1 VSSMDQH
8 HGSQTLTS
16 ILTNLVQDLAGQING
31 RVDNL
36 ADAVNDLKGTIPVQ
50 PCTQHLD
57 LKARV
62 KKMEEENAVFDA
74 KIKKHKED
82 SRKFWSGIIS
92 KIVGMVVLAILVYVW
107 DATRTKVISDV
118 NGKANVSESK

>member
-1 VSSMDQH
+1 MDQH

-16 ILTNLVQDLAGQING
+16 LLTNLVQDLAGQING

-50 PCTQHLD
+50 PCTQHSD
-57 LKARV
+57 LSARV

-92 KIVGMVVLAILVYVW
+92 KVVGMAILAALIYVW

-118 NGKANVSESK
+118 NGKTNVSENK